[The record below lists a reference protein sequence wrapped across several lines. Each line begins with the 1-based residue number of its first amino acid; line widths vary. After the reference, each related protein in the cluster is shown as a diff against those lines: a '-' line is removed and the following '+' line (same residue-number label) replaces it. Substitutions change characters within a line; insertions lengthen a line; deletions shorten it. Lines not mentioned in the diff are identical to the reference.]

1 MEKNKN
7 FLSAGEQKYFSHPFS
22 REYWVEAARV
32 FKQPKMLVLA
42 AVVVALRVA
51 VKSLRV
57 PVADNLYVTFGF
69 FFNAAGS
76 MVYGPLM
83 GLLGGAASDTLG
95 ALLFPTGPYFFPYI
109 FSEMLGSLIF
119 ALFLWRA
126 KFSAWRVIISR
137 FAVSVLVNLV
147 CDPIINI
154 WYYRIV
160 LGKSYAFFTLPRMV
174 KNVVL
179 FPIQALLLVLF
190 LSALIPA
197 LRRTGY
203 VSSDQPKIHLEK
215 KHYIAIAVMTLASVA
230 LLLFYIFAWPGI
242 SEALK
247 K

>member
-1 MEKNKN
+1 MAKTKTAPAEM
-7 FLSAGEQKYFSHPFS
+7 KYFSHPFS
-22 REYWVEAARV
+22 LEYWREAARV
-32 FKQPKMLVLA
+32 FRQPKMLVLA

-76 MVYGPLM
+76 MIYGPLM
-83 GLLGGAASDTLG
+83 GLLGGAVSDTLG
-95 ALLFPTGPYFFPYI
+95 AVLFPTGPYFFPFI

-137 FAVSVLVNLV
+137 FCVSLFVNLI
-147 CDPIINI
+147 CDPLIMI
-154 WYYRIV
+154 WYNRV
-160 LGKSYAFFTLPRMV
+160 LYEKEYAFFTVPRMV

-179 FPIQALLLVLF
+179 FPVQALLLTLF
-190 LSALIPA
+190 LSALLPA
-197 LRRTGY
+197 MRRAGY
-203 VSSDQPKIHLEK
+203 VSPDQPRVSLEK
-215 KHYIAIAVMTLASVA
+215 KHYIAIAVMTVLAA
-230 LLLFYIFAWPGI
+230 GLLLFYIFAWPDI
-242 SEALK
+242 SAALK